1 MARLVLVY
9 LGKLN
14 GVDAYGPLDAKDEK
28 AINGHKT
35 IVCETKAERC
45 TRTTSQNKAMHKYF
59 SMLADAL
66 NAAGWDMK
74 RTLAKQAE
82 IPWSELT
89 VKEHLWKPLQRAM
102 LKKDSTAKLET
113 QEVSQVY
120 ETLNRHTSGKLGV
133 SVPFPERH
141 WQLYEQ
147 MDREAS

>member
-14 GVDAYGPLDAKDEK
+14 GVDAYGPMDAEDQK
-28 AINGHKT
+28 AISGYKT
-35 IVCETKAERC
+35 IVCETKGERC
-45 TRTTSQNKAMHKYF
+45 TRTTQQNRAMHKYF
-59 SMLADAL
+59 SVLADAL
-66 NAAGWDMK
+66 NTAGWDMK
-74 RTLAKQAE
+74 KTLTKQAD
-82 IPWSELT
+82 IPWNATT
-89 VKEHLWKPLQRAM
+89 VKEYLWWPLQKAM
-102 LKKDSTAKLET
+102 FQKDSTAKLET

-147 MDREAS
+147 MDREAG